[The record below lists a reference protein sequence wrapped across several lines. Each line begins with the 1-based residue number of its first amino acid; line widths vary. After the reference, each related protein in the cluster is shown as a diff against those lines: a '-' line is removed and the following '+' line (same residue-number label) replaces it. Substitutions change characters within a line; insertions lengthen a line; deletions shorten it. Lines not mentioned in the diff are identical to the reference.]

1 MNEGLYLP
9 RIAVL
14 KDKRAETPDTITFT
28 FELPEG
34 GNLNNIP
41 GQFLH
46 LTVFGYGEAPISITS
61 SPTQKD
67 CFQLCVRDVGNVTK
81 ALHKLEIGDKVGVR
95 GPWGNGFPIEGL
107 KGKNA
112 VFIAGGLGLA
122 PLRSLINYIVD
133 NRRDYGK
140 VWVLSGARTPKDH
153 LFKWEWDRW
162 SKMDRFEVLTTV
174 DRGDDTWKG
183 NVGVVGS
190 LLYKTDIQVEN
201 TMVFIC
207 GPPIMFR
214 FVTMDLAKLGFKDDM
229 IVSTLERHMKC
240 GVGKCGHCNIGSKY
254 VCMDGPVFTYAEMK
268 KQPGAL

>member
-1 MNEGLYLP
+1 MNESLYLP

-14 KDKRAETPDTITFT
+14 KDKRAETPDTVTFT

-41 GQFLH
+41 GQFIT
-46 LTVFGYGEAPISITS
+46 LTIFGYGEAPFSITS

-67 CFQLCVRDVGNVTK
+67 FQLCIRNVGNVTK
-81 ALHKLEIGDKVGVR
+81 ALHKLKIGDKVGIR
-95 GPWGNGFPIEGL
+95 GPRGNGFPIEEL

-122 PLRSLINYIVD
+122 PLRSLINYIAD

-140 VWVLSGARTPKDH
+140 VWILSGARTPKDH

-162 SKMDRFEVLTTV
+162 SKIDGFEVLTTV
-174 DRGDDTWKG
+174 DRGDDTWDG

-190 LLYKTDIQVEN
+190 LLYKTDIQIEN

-207 GPPIMFR
+207 GPPIMFH
-214 FVTMDLAKLGFKDDM
+214 FVTMDLTKLGFKDDM
-229 IVSTLERHMKC
+229 ILSTLERHMKC
-240 GVGKCGHCNIGSKY
+240 GVGKCGHCMIGSKY